1 MAEEN
6 LPDAEMELLAC
17 LHRLGGEATAR
28 RLREALAE
36 FRPLTHSSV
45 VTLLGRLE
53 ARSLV
58 TKAKGPV
65 GKAFVYRP
73 VKDAGSTLRPMLH
86 NLLRR
91 IFGGDGVALMA
102 SLFETKPPTPDEL
115 DKMETLLHELRRQ
128 TGKKGKQ
135 K

>member
-28 RLREALAE
+28 DLREALAA

-53 ARSLV
+53 ARGLV
-58 TKAKGPV
+58 TKVKGPV
-65 GKAFVYRP
+65 GKAFIYRP
-73 VKDAGSTLRPMLH
+73 VKDAGASFRPMLR

-102 SLFETKPPTPDEL
+102 SIFETKPPTSEEL
-115 DKMETLLHELRRQ
+115 DKMEDLLRELRRKR
-128 TGKKGKQ
+128 GGKGKQ

>member
-1 MAEEN
+1 MAQEN
-6 LPDAEMELLAC
+6 LPDAELELLAC

-28 RLREALAE
+28 RLREEMAD

-53 ARSLV
+53 TRGLV
-58 TKAKGPV
+58 NKAKGPV

-73 VKDAGSTLRPMLH
+73 VKDAGTTFRPVLRK
-86 NLLRR
+86 LLRR
-91 IFGGDGVALMA
+91 IFGGDGVAMMA
-102 SLFETKPPTPDEL
+102 SIFETKPPTTIEL
-115 DKMETLLHELRRQ
+115 DKMEELLEQLRRQ
-128 TGKKGKQ
+128 TGKKGKH